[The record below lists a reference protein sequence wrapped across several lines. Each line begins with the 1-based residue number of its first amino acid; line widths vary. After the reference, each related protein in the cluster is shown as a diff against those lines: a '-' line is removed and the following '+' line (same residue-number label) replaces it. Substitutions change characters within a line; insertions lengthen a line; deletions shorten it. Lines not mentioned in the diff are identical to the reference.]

1 MSELD
6 SLIEEAQDILANGQN
21 SPFRPVV
28 LLRMFIRLAQEVERI
43 DSERAQAGTGS
54 PSVDASSGAAHPR
67 PAAKKS
73 SQRKEQGQ
81 SPKDIPATLADLIE
95 LVEWVDGRTAP

>member
-73 SQRKEQGQ
+73 SQRKRAGAEPQGHT
-81 SPKDIPATLADLIE
+81 SHP
-95 LVEWVDGRTAP
+95 G

>member
-43 DSERAQAGTGS
+43 DRAQRDTAT
-54 PSVDASSGAAHPR
+54 AR
-67 PAAKKS
+67 PAAKKGQ
-73 SQRKEQGQ
+73 QRSRAGAE
-81 SPKDIPATLADLIE
+81 PKGHTGHA
-95 LVEWVDGRTAP
+95 G

>member
-43 DSERAQAGTGS
+43 DRAQSLAREDAAGTGG
-54 PSVDASSGAAHPR
+54 PSLDAGSGAAHSR

-73 SQRKEQGQ
+73 SQRKRAGTEPQGHT
-81 SPKDIPATLADLIE
+81 SHA
-95 LVEWVDGRTAP
+95 G

>member
-28 LLRMFIRLAQEVERI
+28 LLRMFIRLAKEVERI
-43 DSERAQAGTGS
+43 DRAQRDTAT
-54 PSVDASSGAAHPR
+54 AR
-67 PAAKKS
+67 PAAKKGQ
-73 SQRKEQGQ
+73 QRSRAGAE
-81 SPKDIPATLADLIE
+81 PKGHTSHT
-95 LVEWVDGRTAP
+95 G